1 MSQKMSFADI
11 DIEEEDMDYTYDSS
25 YDPYDSLDCEDPQF
39 MTDRPSR
46 FVKRHILPGL
56 HPLIEEMRAS
66 NGVAKKGE
74 TLRCPMCGKTF
85 EKRSYQ
91 QKFCSNDCKVRYHNK
106 RQVWY

>member
-1 MSQKMSFADI
+1 MNYAEE
-11 DIEEEDMDYTYDSS
+11 DIEDDCIDYDYDSS
-25 YDPYDSLDCEDPQF
+25 YDPFDSLDCEDPRF
-39 MTDRPSR
+39 MTDKPSH

-74 TLRCPMCGKTF
+74 TLRCPMCGKVF
-85 EKRSYQ
+85 IKKSYQ
-91 QKFCSNDCKVRYHNK
+91 QKFCTNDCKVKYHNK